1 MFAWRRT
8 LHEKFVYYPF
18 VLSCLHYPLLQTA
31 QAWIW
36 GKILFLSNSRIF
48 WPMKIKN
55 ILYMLGKSY
64 KCLFGRNT
72 VPLCR
77 WEGGGTLWG
86 GVWPW
91 GRSSARNTQIVTFLL
106 WPTKA
111 NMYRMLQVLTDRN
124 LSKLKPAWTSTLFQ
138 KARICFINSA

>member
-1 MFAWRRT
+1 MYVCLEEDPPW
-8 LHEKFVYYPF
+8 KVC
-18 VLSCLHYPLLQTA
+18 VLSVRTIHPIHFCRQPRPEF
-31 QAWIW
+31 
-36 GKILFLSNSRIF
+36 GVKFCLSNSRIF
-48 WPMKIKN
+48 WLMKIKN

-64 KCLFGRNT
+64 KCLFGRKT
-72 VPLCR
+72 VPLWR